1 MSDQQTASVQ
11 LDTNQNGSVTFA
23 SDVLATIA
31 ALAANE
37 VEGVVSLGGTS
48 GLADIFKGQSR
59 NLTRGVKVE
68 TGDNTVK
75 VEVVIIV
82 DFGSPIPDVAYAI
95 QENVKKAIETMS
107 GMMVSTVDVHVQ
119 GVSFDKE
126 NKSAAQIE
134 MQQRKMLHKGE
145 EVVETAKDD
154 DDFDLF
160 ADEEDEEKETDGKE

>member
-1 MSDQQTASVQ
+1 MSDEQMANVQ
-11 LDTNQNGSVTFA
+11 LDTNQNGTVTFA

-37 VEGVVSLGGTS
+37 VEGVVSLGGAT
-48 GLADIFKGQSR
+48 GLADIFKGQSK

-68 TGDNTVK
+68 TGDNTVN
-75 VEVVIIV
+75 VDVAIVV
-82 DFGSPIPDVAYAI
+82 DFGSPIPDVAYGI

-107 GMMVSTVDVHVQ
+107 GMMVSAVDVHVQ
-119 GVSFDKE
+119 GVSFDNE

-134 MQQRKMLHKGE
+134 MQQRKLLHKGE
-145 EVVETAKDD
+145 EKATDEKEEKCG

-160 ADEEDEEKETDGKE
+160 LDEDDKADEE